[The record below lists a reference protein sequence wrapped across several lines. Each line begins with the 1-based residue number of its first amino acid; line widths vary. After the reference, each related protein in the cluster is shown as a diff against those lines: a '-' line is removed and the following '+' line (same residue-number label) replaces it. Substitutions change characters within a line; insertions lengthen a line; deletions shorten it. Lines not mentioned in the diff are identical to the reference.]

1 MDGELF
7 YAGAIEGVFDDEM
20 VNLEPEH
27 REHVT
32 FDGWLSDKILN
43 GLFDVLDDVDENS

>member
-1 MDGELF
+1 
-7 YAGAIEGVFDDEM
+7 M
-20 VNLEPEH
+20 VNLESEH
-27 REHVT
+27 RGHVT

>member
-1 MDGELF
+1 MKWSTSNPST
-7 YAGAIEGVFDDEM
+7 A
-20 VNLEPEH
+20 NTS
-27 REHVT
+27 T